1 MFPSA
6 DSSYRLQPV
15 LPFCGSPAPRSC
27 PGGSV
32 WCHLPT
38 GHFSMHF
45 PQPSTP
51 AVSLPP
57 CALPLD
63 LPRALSR
70 RRTLR
75 FYCPYALSI
84 LCSHMDTVVKTCR
97 INCQFHTHFPP
108 VSNQNT
114 SPCVT
119 AAPPSVSARSAPV
132 SVRRSLKRCCIF
144 SCSAAS
150 VSFACA
156 DTSSDTAEIVCTESA
171 ISSICRLKL

>member
-1 MFPSA
+1 MFPFA

-15 LPFCGSPAPRSC
+15 LPFAVLQLRVAVPVALYGVIYRPVIFPRIF
-27 PGGSV
+27 
-32 WCHLPT
+32 HN
-38 GHFSMHF
+38 
-45 PQPSTP
+45 
-51 AVSLPP
+51 
-57 CALPLD
+57 
-63 LPRALSR
+63 LPRLPSRFLPALCHWIFPELCR
-70 RRTLR
+70 AAERCV